1 MKKTIRFLSLFLV
14 VALIVVAI
22 PFTAAAKELST
33 TETTLKGVSYKV
45 QDADKLVLKLDNLA
59 DSTNEAAENASTWTN
74 AYSNGTSSLYDQNSN
89 MGVNGDSIVASKAI
103 TAASNISYI
112 KASVLPMSAET
123 RYVITFS
130 GTVYQSET
138 IVYNGFTF
146 AMLDTAG
153 NGNMQ
158 TVMFDGK
165 GGVAM
170 VTGSGF
176 NTPTYN
182 PIGFTNGVEH
192 EFIVEIDGTVLTLYI
207 DGVCCGAMT
216 LDSTKIGSYLALG
229 IRGRVNAPGNVAVD
243 DKLATMRNICVYEDT
258 AVIADAIETNTLDDA
273 LLFSADNLAGTNK
286 VSNNAYAITGSW
298 NRTSGDESLE
308 GDSIVTSQN
317 TGVRAWQA
325 YAVKTN
331 LPLNKNSKYLITFD
345 GVLPQHFDRGGFIFT
360 IPTSYSMGNVTELY
374 FNDEKTVC
382 LGKGYDATG
391 TESYDVSSVD
401 LRDEHSYLIA
411 INGSSIQLMIDGNY
425 VGSMTL
431 SEDVGTAHLDFGFA
445 GSVVAIRQGAIA
457 TMKNIKV
464 YGGVLEASTRN
475 GYTDG
480 DVLLKLDNFDE
491 TTASSDFE
499 DISLIK
505 RVQNSKLGDTDKS
518 AVCVNVS
525 DSTMTN
531 AHVYQGVETN
541 LPLTETSKY
550 TIDLYVNNVSNT
562 NLGITFAGNGNGTYQ
577 GIYFYPNSITPI
589 TGTTADK
596 TQSFPMKNLWS
607 AYRDNDGYTHLTVEV
622 NGYTATAYVGGVI
635 VGTVSFN
642 SYTSANLIVGI
653 RAVGVSVETEP
664 IANVKDITV
673 YAGNIKGQIK
683 SRVQFV
689 KDGELLESDY
699 AAKIGDVIEA
709 FPTVEVE
716 EDEVVAWFYKGTNA
730 MVLAPYTVV
739 SDVTIE
745 ARVFKKDAFSTVVG
759 MQYTEASNNTQS
771 VRFISI
777 LDSLKGS
784 QTGFEIIAKYMD
796 GEELKEL
803 RWDDIRTNYVY
814 SSINATTNGTVKSIS
829 AAGLGG
835 TYLSALAVDDVP
847 TNIGQIDF
855 YVRSYVTVNGENN
868 YSGQVCFTLYNG
880 VKDSTRAP
888 LEA

>member
-33 TETTLKGVSYKV
+33 TETALKGVSYKA
-45 QDADKLVLKLDNLA
+45 QDADKLVLKLDDLA
-59 DSTNEAAENASTWTN
+59 DSTNEAAENASPWTN

-153 NGNMQ
+153 NNNMQ

-176 NTPTYN
+176 STPTYN

-258 AVIADAIETNTLDDA
+258 TVIADVTETNTLDDA
-273 LLFSADNLAGTNK
+273 LLFSADNLAGANK
-286 VSNNAYAITGSW
+286 VPNSAYAITGSW
-298 NRTSGDESLE
+298 NRTSGHESLE
-308 GDSIVTSQN
+308 GDSIVTAQN
-317 TGVRAWQA
+317 TGERMWQA

-331 LPLNKNSKYLITFD
+331 LPLNANSKYLITFD
-345 GVLPQHFDRGGFIFT
+345 GVLPQQFDRGGFIFT

-374 FNDEKTVC
+374 FNGEKTVC

-401 LRDEHSYLIA
+401 LRKEHSYLIA

-445 GSVVAIRQGAIA
+445 GAVVAIQQGAIA

-525 DSTMTN
+525 DSTMTK

-562 NLGITFAGNGNGTYQ
+562 NLGITFAGNANGTYQ

-596 TQSFPMKNLWS
+596 TQSFPFANIWS
-607 AYRDNDGYTHLTVEV
+607 AHRDNDGYTHLTIEV
-622 NGYTATAYVGGVI
+622 NAYMATAYVGGEI
-635 VGTVSFN
+635 VGTVCFD
-642 SYTSANLIVGI
+642 SYTSTNLIVGI
-653 RAVGVSVETEP
+653 RAVGVSVGTEP

-673 YAGNIKGQIK
+673 YSGNIKGQIK
-683 SRVQFV
+683 SCVQFV
-689 KDGELLESDY
+689 KDDQLLEVDY
-699 AAKIGDVIEA
+699 AVKIGDVIEA

-716 EDEVVAWFYKGTNA
+716 DDEVVAWFYKGTNV

-739 SDVTIE
+739 SNVTIE
-745 ARVFKKDAFSTVVG
+745 ARVFKKNAFSTVVG

-784 QTGFEIIAKYMD
+784 QTGFEIIVKYLD
-796 GEELKEL
+796 NGELKEL

-829 AAGLGG
+829 AAELGG
-835 TYLSALAVDDVP
+835 TYLSALAIDDVP

-855 YVRSYVTVNGENN
+855 YVRSYVTVNGKNN

-880 VKDSTRAP
+880 VKDSTRVPMAS
-888 LEA
+888 